1 MPSLLDDSELQ
12 KLASEINSKRKLKDV
27 TDALEMN
34 YFLECIG
41 EDDPDAPVDMLRQWC
56 SDMEEKEVHVRS
68 HLVQHLK
75 TARLKG
81 IAEKYNTFCYLQII
95 TIMVLFFIFTE

>member
-12 KLASEINSKRKLKDV
+12 KLASEINSKGKLKDV

-34 YFLECIG
+34 YYLECIG

-75 TARLKG
+75 TAGLKG
-81 IAEKYNTFCYLQII
+81 IAEKYNTFC
-95 TIMVLFFIFTE
+95 